1 MAEHLR
7 KVLESKG
14 AKVVMTRP
22 GVENTSMTDRK
33 RAAREAEADLFVS
46 IHCNAG
52 GSPFAAKGTSTYYR
66 HLSHKQ
72 LSVDVL
78 DCILEDGC
86 QKFRH
91 TSAIFNFS
99 LNQPTEYPSV
109 LVETLF
115 LSSPEDSDKI
125 LKKEFRDEMMERVA
139 WGIEKFL
146 AGVDGSDA
154 KAPKKF
160 KPSRL

>member
-1 MAEHLR
+1 MNYG
-7 KVLESKG
+7 KNFG
-14 AKVVMTRP
+14 NI
-22 GVENTSMTDRK
+22 GN
-33 RAAREAEADLFVS
+33 
-46 IHCNAG
+46 
-52 GSPFAAKGTSTYYR
+52 
-66 HLSHKQ
+66 
-72 LSVDVL
+72 
-78 DCILEDGC
+78 
-86 QKFRH
+86 
-91 TSAIFNFS
+91 FNFS